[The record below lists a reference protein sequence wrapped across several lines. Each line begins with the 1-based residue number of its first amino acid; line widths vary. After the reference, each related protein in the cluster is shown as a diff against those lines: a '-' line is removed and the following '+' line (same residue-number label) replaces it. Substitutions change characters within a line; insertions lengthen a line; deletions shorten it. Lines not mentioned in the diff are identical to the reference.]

1 MALILRLAAPL
12 LWKGARQ
19 LRRRAGQGMVEYA
32 MILILASVIVIVILF
47 TMGNQ
52 VQNVFS
58 NAACALG
65 ADCPIPTPTP
75 DHDHGHHD

>member
-12 LWKGARQ
+12 VWKAGRQ
-19 LRRRAGQGMVEYA
+19 LRRREGQGMVEYA

-58 NAACALG
+58 NVACALG
-65 ADCPIPTPTP
+65 ANCPTPHQR
-75 DHDHGHHD
+75 DRG